1 MTARIADWFF
11 DNIMTWSYCLHRRYS
26 MSRQKNS
33 ILIDEHALNREP
45 VPLNSNKRSTSSLC
59 SECCRSLLLV
69 NAQTYRRFL
78 WSVTFERQ
86 GVLWMEVKPGFLE
99 PEKVSLSSVPLIEV
113 TLDNNLSIIHA
124 IYMKMNW
131 QPPKPSIFFFGQNFS
146 YYPWHW

>member
-11 DNIMTWSYCLHRRYS
+11 DNIMTWSYGLHRRYS

-59 SECCRSLLLV
+59 YECCRSLLLV
-69 NAQTYRRFL
+69 NAQTYRGFL
-78 WSVTFERQ
+78 WSVTFECQ

-99 PEKVSLSSVPLIEV
+99 PEKVSVPLIEV

-131 QPPKPSIFFFGQNFS
+131 QPPKPSIFFFFWQNFS